1 VENQKVSHGDLKN
14 ITDRRNYMKFAF
26 IADIHLSRYGQDKIE
41 DKSNLPERLH
51 SIRDA
56 LYEVGDYCKKNG
68 IPNLVVGGDILHGK
82 SIIYAI
88 AQDIMIQFFEDF
100 NDSLKF
106 YVIDGN
112 HDLSGKGD
120 DVISALRPLEK
131 LHNVHWVKYSETYHL
146 TNEDVL
152 FVPYSNK
159 LPEIIKES
167 RARILISHFGLSEGV
182 LNSGLSIISNVSMKD
197 LEGKFEL
204 VLLGHYHKP
213 QEITSNGTRL
223 FYVGSP
229 IQLDWGEREDEK
241 RFLVVDTNTLKVDS
255 IPFQNYKKHIQIEI
269 TEDNKDEAIKAAIAA
284 KKAGD
289 HVKVIMK
296 ETVDLSEIKGEF
308 NVIDKTDK
316 NITDRGITSNMSTED
331 KLKRY
336 LQVKEIPEE
345 QHDAYLQVA
354 MEIIRQGDE
363 SIT

>member
-1 VENQKVSHGDLKN
+1 
-14 ITDRRNYMKFAF
+14 MKFAF
-26 IADIHLSRYGQDKIE
+26 IADIHLSRYSQDKIE
-41 DKSNLPERLH
+41 DELSLPERLH
-51 SIRDA
+51 SIKNA
-56 LYEVGDYCKKNG
+56 LYEVANYCKDNG
-68 IPNLVVGGDILHGK
+68 ISNLIVGGDILHGK

-88 AQDIMIQFFEDF
+88 AQEIMLQFFEDF
-100 NDSLKF
+100 NDSIQF

-120 DVISALRPLEK
+120 DVISALRPLDK
-131 LHNVHWVKYSETYHL
+131 IDKVRWIKYSETYHL
-146 TNEDVL
+146 KNEDIL
-152 FVPYSNK
+152 FVPYSNQ

-167 RARILISHFGLSEGV
+167 RAKILISHFGLSEGV
-182 LNSGLSIISNVSMKD
+182 LNSGLSIVSNVSMKD
-197 LEGKFEL
+197 LEGKYQL

-229 IQLDWGEREDEK
+229 IQLDWGEKDDDK
-241 RFLVVDTNTLKVDS
+241 RFLVVDTDTLNVDS
-255 IPFQNYKKHIQIEI
+255 IPFNNYKKHIQIEI
-269 TEDNKDEAIKAAIAA
+269 TADNKDEAIQAAKAAKAA
-284 KKAGD
+284 GN
-289 HVKVIMK
+289 HVKVVMT

-336 LQVKEIPEE
+336 LQVKEIPED
-345 QHDAYLQVA
+345 QHDQYLQVA

-363 SIT
+363 SIV